1 MDGTAIAIAAY
12 NTSDVRQK
20 RQHNHT
26 QFFNNSSTD
35 FTENRKMAQLCDKG
49 QIENIKE
56 AVNRVFTLHAN
67 ATGQITPC
75 GTLTSLH

>member
-1 MDGTAIAIAAY
+1 MDGTAIAIAAS

-35 FTENRKMAQLCDKG
+35 FTKDRKMAQLCDRG

-56 AVNRVFTLHAN
+56 AVNSVH
-67 ATGQITPC
+67 ITRERNWSNY
-75 GTLTSLH
+75 TVWHIN